1 MKKNNLL
8 IKLLTLLIII
18 AAVLPVFYMPAYAVE
33 EEYGTQDISDH
44 GISEQGENI
53 TSSESETSYVEEG
66 NNVFDI
72 VPKGYTLNV
81 WTQENTVLQK
91 SKRHQIIFLWKNRFY
106 LQ

>member
-53 TSSESETSYVEEG
+53 TSSESEHRM
-66 NNVFDI
+66 
-72 VPKGYTLNV
+72 L
-81 WTQENTVLQK
+81 
-91 SKRHQIIFLWKNRFY
+91 KRETMY
-106 LQ
+106 LTCSERIYIESGSNKVC